1 MEVGQ
6 HDRDFLRQEG
16 GTISLILLQ
25 IATDILLLAEQLQ
38 LRILPAYVPTD
49 KNPTADAAS
58 RFQSIPD

>member
-1 MEVGQ
+1 MTAISYVKK
-6 HDRDFLRQEG
+6 EG

-49 KNPTADAAS
+49 ENLIADAAS
-58 RFQSIPD
+58 WFQSIPD